1 MRISGKQLATGMA
14 VALACALGAFSL
26 AGCGGAESP
35 IHDEIE
41 VAKADIASDVPSE
54 IIEGWSFLAQN
65 KDDSEAKRA
74 IEELGGIPTPY
85 ANLYQLW
92 RMAGTGKMTL
102 RQADDLDR
110 EEEIEEYFQ
119 NALGI
124 SMTESTGEY
133 GVCKVPCLSASNEYV
148 KSATDEIFGKEVITQ
163 INANNWYYLD
173 RDDYPTNLEL
183 QVQDVPE
190 ISSESEAVAILDKIT
205 DYAGL
210 GQKTSQGGSDAGLWY
225 TCGKK
230 DGATWY
236 AIYHWETSSVGDH
249 PMINV
254 WVSDCFASNAESA
267 LKNYDRSEDFEL
279 YDALLSGRQESEK
292 ASSSGS
298 SSNSLSQSV
307 LKDEKITEIDGKTV
321 WKVQATSSSIHFLGS
336 FTGSGNFIVKLLDSN
351 QDLVS
356 LVCNEIGDHKLDKS
370 ISTSVGSTY
379 YIQIE
384 CSSGTWNVSWS
395 GTGGA

>member
-1 MRISGKQLATGMA
+1 MHSH
-14 VALACALGAFSL
+14 ALSELFSL
-26 AGCGGAESP
+26 AGCSGAKSP

-92 RMAGTGKMTL
+92 RMAGKGRMTL

-124 SMTESTGEY
+124 SMTESTAEY

-210 GQKTSQGGSDAGLWY
+210 G
-225 TCGKK
+225 
-230 DGATWY
+230 
-236 AIYHWETSSVGDH
+236 
-249 PMINV
+249 
-254 WVSDCFASNAESA
+254 
-267 LKNYDRSEDFEL
+267 
-279 YDALLSGRQESEK
+279 
-292 ASSSGS
+292 
-298 SSNSLSQSV
+298 
-307 LKDEKITEIDGKTV
+307 
-321 WKVQATSSSIHFLGS
+321 
-336 FTGSGNFIVKLLDSN
+336 
-351 QDLVS
+351 
-356 LVCNEIGDHKLDKS
+356 
-370 ISTSVGSTY
+370 
-379 YIQIE
+379 
-384 CSSGTWNVSWS
+384 
-395 GTGGA
+395 